1 MGLGPFESQHD
12 VRWSL
17 GISPFRRQD
26 TDIMVPMAGAAG
38 GTPGTQVET
47 VVTATEWVVSTPNFY
62 FAAWRTGLSKTYD
75 MDDEDLFET

>member
-1 MGLGPFESQHD
+1 
-12 VRWSL
+12 
-17 GISPFRRQD
+17 
-26 TDIMVPMAGAAG
+26 MVPMAGAAG